1 VLASAARGDGGGRVV
16 LDGPDDDES
25 GPGAICVETDDGKL
39 VVTYLKQ
46 SKIGVAFDPP
56 TWPRVEK
63 IEPNSL
69 STDLTELKPG
79 LLLLQIEGTDVA
91 RSHMSEAFAIFAR
104 KGVSQ
109 LVVVPCQS
117 ASDQRTHIATLSGVR
132 CFRQAAR

>member
-1 VLASAARGDGGGRVV
+1 MAAGALFWTALTTTTLAQVPFAS
-16 LDGPDDDES
+16 
-25 GPGAICVETDDGKL
+25 
-39 VVTYLKQ
+39 KQ
-46 SKIGVAFDPP
+46 TTASWLSHTWSKIGVAFDPP

-117 ASDQRTHIATLSGVR
+117 ASDQRTHIASLSGVR